1 MKTLS
6 LKSKLRLAMV
16 LMWIGLLA
24 LGGWSAMNAR
34 DIMMQERRDGL
45 ERIVEVASSIVGGFA
60 AQVNSKALTPE
71 EGKKQALDQLRK
83 LRYDRDNFVF
93 VVDSAPLLLMHPNG
107 TSIIGKNVGD
117 RKDTNGKAYYQ
128 EMVDV
133 GKRDGQGFVEYMA
146 AKSTNAEDRALKISF
161 VSYYQ
166 PWDWFISSGVLVD
179 DVQTAFYSNLI
190 KALVILAVI
199 GALVTLVMT
208 LINRSVTRSLGGD
221 PSEAAAI
228 AQRIASGDLTQR
240 VAVGAKDT
248 SSMMYA
254 MSRMQH
260 NLAQTI
266 GAIREG
272 TDSLNVAARE
282 ISAGNIDLSSRTE
295 EQAASLEET
304 AASME
309 ELTATV
315 RQNAGSAGQAAT
327 LAQTASGIA
336 AKGGEVVGNVVTT
349 MAGITDSSRR
359 IAEIISVID
368 SIAFQ
373 TNILALNAAVE
384 AARAGEQG
392 KGFAVVASEVRN
404 LAQRS
409 AQAAKEIKALID
421 DSVTK
426 VGAGS
431 SLVNQ
436 AGQTMEEIV
445 QAIKRVTDIMGEI
458 TVASNEQSSGIEQVS
473 LAVTQMDQM
482 TQQNAALVEQAAAV
496 TATMEDQVSRL
507 HESVSA
513 FKVPG
518 AAVQANAHAP
528 ERAQMTSARGKSP
541 AAMALAFDNSGA

>member
-16 LMWIGLLA
+16 LMWVGLLA

-60 AQVNSKALTPE
+60 AQVNNRTLTPE

-83 LRYDRDNFVF
+83 LRYDNDNFVF

-190 KALVILAVI
+190 KALIILAVI
-199 GALVTLVMT
+199 GALVTIVMM

-240 VAVGAKDT
+240 VAVGANDT

-392 KGFAVVASEVRN
+392 RGFAVVASEVRS
-404 LAQRS
+404 LSQRS
-409 AQAAKEIKALID
+409 SQAAKDIELLISE
-421 DSVTK
+421 SVSRITT
-426 VGAGS
+426 GS
-431 SLVNQ
+431 DLVAK
-436 AGQTMEEIV
+436 AGQTMEQV
-445 QAIKRVTDIMGEI
+445 VNSVTRVNDIMGEI
-458 TVASNEQSSGIEQVS
+458 SSASEEQSRGIEQIS
-473 LAVTQMDQM
+473 RAVMELDTT
-482 TQQNAALVEQAAAV
+482 TQQNASLVGASSTAAEAL
-496 TATMEDQVSRL
+496 EDQARL
-507 HESVSA
+507 LETLVAA
-513 FKVPG
+513 FRLDQK
-518 AAVQANAHAP
+518 
-528 ERAQMTSARGKSP
+528 AQ
-541 AAMALAFDNSGA
+541 LA